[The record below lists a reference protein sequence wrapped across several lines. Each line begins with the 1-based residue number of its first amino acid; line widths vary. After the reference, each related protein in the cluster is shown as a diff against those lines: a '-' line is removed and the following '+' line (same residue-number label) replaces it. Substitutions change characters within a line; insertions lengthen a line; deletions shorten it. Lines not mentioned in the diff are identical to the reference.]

1 MSRKNSGRVAIPLKD
16 VWFVLWNRKKIIAL
30 IVLFFVAVGAT
41 YATISN
47 LKAKMHPRYVT
58 SAAIAVISET
68 QTGNFGGNSENPS
81 YDDVLMAQK
90 IADSVVYVVTSD
102 KVIDYVISELSL
114 KQTQSA
120 ELKAAISAEQ
130 YESSQIIKISLRW
143 YDPEEGVEIL
153 TALTEV
159 LPDVLIESLKIGNA
173 EIVDFP
179 RAAVLEQGVN
189 VYLVVG
195 IAFAV
200 GLLLGV
206 LFYLLLLIFRP
217 TFLSGEDLEEV
228 LELPLLGEIT
238 SDKELRDMAP
248 YELIEKGERILS
260 GQFIEQTAFCTH
272 VLQNILDKADQKT
285 VFTTSTL
292 ANEGKS
298 TFAAI
303 TAWQLSILKKRV
315 LVVDLDTRKPSLGRY
330 FLKKL
335 DREKTINAVVSGAI
349 SAEDACTEVNEY
361 LTILPGMLEKKR
373 VRIDEKIIDS
383 IIELSEKYDYIIID
397 CPPVG
402 LVSDIMLLKQLSGQ
416 AIIVVEQDKAWQG
429 LVVDCANRLEKS
441 GITILGTV
449 LNKVD
454 TRTPANRYY
463 YRNYG
468 SDAYYYGKA
477 PKKKVRAKAELKNA
491 DEAEKEIE

>member
-1 MSRKNSGRVAIPLKD
+1 MSRQNNGRVAIPLKD

-30 IVLFFVAVGAT
+30 IILFFVAVGAT

-47 LKAKMHPRYVT
+47 LQAKLHPRYVT

-68 QTGNFGGNSENPS
+68 QAGNFGENSENPS
-81 YDDVLMAQK
+81 YDDVLMAQR

-102 KVIDYVISELSL
+102 KVIDYVIDDLKL
-114 KQTQSA
+114 KQTQSQ
-120 ELKAAISAEQ
+120 ELKDAISAEQ
-130 YESSQIIKISLRW
+130 YESSQIITIKLRW

-153 TALTEV
+153 NSLTEI
-159 LPDVLIESLKIGNA
+159 LPDVLIEALKIGNA
-173 EIVDFP
+173 KIVDFP
-179 RAAVLEQGVN
+179 RAAVLEEGVN
-189 VYLVVG
+189 VYLVIG
-195 IAFAV
+195 IAFAI
-200 GLLLGV
+200 GLLAGV
-206 LFYLLLLIFRP
+206 IFYLLLLIFRP

-228 LELPLLGEIT
+228 LNLPILGEVN
-238 SDKELRDMAP
+238 SDKELRAMVP
-248 YELIEKGERILS
+248 YELIGKGEQILS

-272 VLQNILDKADQKT
+272 VLQNILDKTEQKI

-303 TAWQLSILKKRV
+303 TAWQLSLLKKKV
-315 LVVDLDTRKPSLGRY
+315 LIVDLDTRKPSLGKY
-330 FLKKL
+330 FVERL
-335 DREKTINAVVSGAI
+335 DREKTINAVANGSVSV
-349 SAEDACTEVNEY
+349 EDACTVVNEY
-361 LTILPGMLEKKR
+361 LTILPGFLERKR
-373 VRIDEKIIDS
+373 VRIDGDIVEKLVD
-383 IIELSEKYDYIIID
+383 LSEKYDYVVID

-429 LVVDCANRLEKS
+429 MVVDCANRLEKS

-449 LNKVD
+449 LNKVN

-468 SDAYYYGKA
+468 GDYYYGST
-477 PKKKVRAKAELKNA
+477 PKKKVRTKSEFKKAKKSKK
-491 DEAEKEIE
+491 DIE